1 MIKINENFLK
11 MQDSYLF
18 STIAKKVAKYQEEHP
33 DKKIIKLGIGDVT
46 KPLVPKVLEQMKKA
60 VEEEGASNTFR
71 GYGPEQGYD
80 FLRNAIVENDYKKR
94 GITIDKDEIFVSD
107 GAKCDCGNIV
117 DLFDVDNKVAITDPV
132 YPVYLDTNIMSGR
145 TGKYNEETGKYEGII
160 YIPCTAENNFT
171 PELPKEVPDM
181 IYLCFPNNPTGTVIS
196 KEELAKW
203 VKYAKENNSII
214 LYDAAYEAF
223 ITEEGIPH
231 TIYEIDGAKEVAIE
245 NTAQSVTNLIVNAGV
260 WIAVFIIARILL
272 IFIKFITALIA
283 KLPVIK
289 QFDKLGGILYGILE
303 AFVILYVLLAI
314 ISFIAPMINNA
325 EFIDALNK
333 SFIGSMLYNNNIL
346 LKILF

>member
-1 MIKINENFLK
+1 MAIIIDIVIVAIIALCLFLGYRRGLTGSLLKILSF
-11 MQDSYLF
+11 
-18 STIAKKVAKYQEEHP
+18 
-33 DKKIIKLGIGDVT
+33 
-46 KPLVPKVLEQMKKA
+46 VL
-60 VEEEGASNTFR
+60 
-71 GYGPEQGYD
+71 
-80 FLRNAIVENDYKKR
+80 AIVIAFILFKP
-94 GITIDKDEIFVSD
+94 VS
-107 GAKCDCGNIV
+107 NLVI
-117 DLFDVDNKVAITDPV
+117 NH
-132 YPVYLDTNIMSGR
+132 TNWDDSLK
-145 TGKYNEETGKYEGII
+145 T
-160 YIPCTAENNFT
+160 
-171 PELPKEVPDM
+171 
-181 IYLCFPNNPTGTVIS
+181 
-196 KEELAKW
+196 
-203 VKYAKENNSII
+203 SI
-214 LYDAAYEAF
+214 EQF
-223 ITEEGIPH
+223 ITEKTSTPEEKSSLPQVIVD
-231 TIYEIDGAKEVAIE
+231 YIDETMAQSVNEAKEVAIK

>member
-1 MIKINENFLK
+1 MAIIIDIVIVAIIALCLFLGYRRGLTGALLKILSF
-11 MQDSYLF
+11 
-18 STIAKKVAKYQEEHP
+18 
-33 DKKIIKLGIGDVT
+33 
-46 KPLVPKVLEQMKKA
+46 VL
-60 VEEEGASNTFR
+60 
-71 GYGPEQGYD
+71 
-80 FLRNAIVENDYKKR
+80 AIVIAFILFKP
-94 GITIDKDEIFVSD
+94 VS
-107 GAKCDCGNIV
+107 NLVI
-117 DLFDVDNKVAITDPV
+117 NH
-132 YPVYLDTNIMSGR
+132 TNWDDSLK
-145 TGKYNEETGKYEGII
+145 T
-160 YIPCTAENNFT
+160 
-171 PELPKEVPDM
+171 
-181 IYLCFPNNPTGTVIS
+181 
-196 KEELAKW
+196 
-203 VKYAKENNSII
+203 SI
-214 LYDAAYEAF
+214 EQF
-223 ITEEGIPH
+223 ITEKTSTPEEKSSLPQVIVD
-231 TIYEIDGAKEVAIE
+231 YIDETMAQSVNEAKEVAIE

>member
-1 MIKINENFLK
+1 MAIIIDIVIVAIIALCLFLGYRRGLTGSLLKILSFIL
-11 MQDSYLF
+11 
-18 STIAKKVAKYQEEHP
+18 
-33 DKKIIKLGIGDVT
+33 
-46 KPLVPKVLEQMKKA
+46 
-60 VEEEGASNTFR
+60 
-71 GYGPEQGYD
+71 
-80 FLRNAIVENDYKKR
+80 AIVIAFILFKP
-94 GITIDKDEIFVSD
+94 VS
-107 GAKCDCGNIV
+107 NLVI
-117 DLFDVDNKVAITDPV
+117 NH
-132 YPVYLDTNIMSGR
+132 TNWDDSLK
-145 TGKYNEETGKYEGII
+145 T
-160 YIPCTAENNFT
+160 
-171 PELPKEVPDM
+171 
-181 IYLCFPNNPTGTVIS
+181 
-196 KEELAKW
+196 
-203 VKYAKENNSII
+203 SI
-214 LYDAAYEAF
+214 EQF
-223 ITEEGIPH
+223 ITEKTSTPEEKSSLPQVIVD
-231 TIYEIDGAKEVAIE
+231 YIDETMAQSVNEAKEVAIE

>member
-1 MIKINENFLK
+1 MAIIIDIVIVAIIALCLFLGYRRGLTGSLLKILSF
-11 MQDSYLF
+11 
-18 STIAKKVAKYQEEHP
+18 
-33 DKKIIKLGIGDVT
+33 
-46 KPLVPKVLEQMKKA
+46 VL
-60 VEEEGASNTFR
+60 
-71 GYGPEQGYD
+71 
-80 FLRNAIVENDYKKR
+80 AIVIAFILFKPVSNLVINHTNWNDSLK
-94 GITIDKDEIFVSD
+94 T
-107 GAKCDCGNIV
+107 
-117 DLFDVDNKVAITDPV
+117 
-132 YPVYLDTNIMSGR
+132 
-145 TGKYNEETGKYEGII
+145 
-160 YIPCTAENNFT
+160 
-171 PELPKEVPDM
+171 
-181 IYLCFPNNPTGTVIS
+181 
-196 KEELAKW
+196 
-203 VKYAKENNSII
+203 SI
-214 LYDAAYEAF
+214 EQF
-223 ITEEGIPH
+223 ITEKTSTPEEKSSLPQVIVD
-231 TIYEIDGAKEVAIE
+231 YIDETMAQSVNEAKEVAIE

>member
-1 MIKINENFLK
+1 MAIIIDIVIVAIIALCLFLGYRRGLTGSLLKILSF
-11 MQDSYLF
+11 
-18 STIAKKVAKYQEEHP
+18 
-33 DKKIIKLGIGDVT
+33 
-46 KPLVPKVLEQMKKA
+46 VL
-60 VEEEGASNTFR
+60 
-71 GYGPEQGYD
+71 
-80 FLRNAIVENDYKKR
+80 AIVIAFILFKP
-94 GITIDKDEIFVSD
+94 VS
-107 GAKCDCGNIV
+107 NLVI
-117 DLFDVDNKVAITDPV
+117 NH
-132 YPVYLDTNIMSGR
+132 TNWDDSLK
-145 TGKYNEETGKYEGII
+145 T
-160 YIPCTAENNFT
+160 
-171 PELPKEVPDM
+171 
-181 IYLCFPNNPTGTVIS
+181 
-196 KEELAKW
+196 
-203 VKYAKENNSII
+203 SI
-214 LYDAAYEAF
+214 EQF
-223 ITEEGIPH
+223 ITEKTSTPEEKSSLPQVIVD
-231 TIYEIDGAKEVAIE
+231 YIDETMAKSVNEAKEVAIE

>member
-1 MIKINENFLK
+1 MAIIIDIVIVAIIALCLFLGYRRGLTGSLLKILSF
-11 MQDSYLF
+11 
-18 STIAKKVAKYQEEHP
+18 
-33 DKKIIKLGIGDVT
+33 
-46 KPLVPKVLEQMKKA
+46 VL
-60 VEEEGASNTFR
+60 
-71 GYGPEQGYD
+71 
-80 FLRNAIVENDYKKR
+80 AIVIAFILFKP
-94 GITIDKDEIFVSD
+94 VS
-107 GAKCDCGNIV
+107 NLVI
-117 DLFDVDNKVAITDPV
+117 NH
-132 YPVYLDTNIMSGR
+132 TNWDDSLK
-145 TGKYNEETGKYEGII
+145 T
-160 YIPCTAENNFT
+160 
-171 PELPKEVPDM
+171 
-181 IYLCFPNNPTGTVIS
+181 
-196 KEELAKW
+196 
-203 VKYAKENNSII
+203 SI
-214 LYDAAYEAF
+214 EQF
-223 ITEEGIPH
+223 ITEKTSTPGEKSSLPQVIVD
-231 TIYEIDGAKEVAIE
+231 YIDETMAQSVNEAKEVAIE

>member
-1 MIKINENFLK
+1 MPILGYRRGLTGSLLKILSF
-11 MQDSYLF
+11 
-18 STIAKKVAKYQEEHP
+18 
-33 DKKIIKLGIGDVT
+33 
-46 KPLVPKVLEQMKKA
+46 VL
-60 VEEEGASNTFR
+60 
-71 GYGPEQGYD
+71 
-80 FLRNAIVENDYKKR
+80 AIVIAFILFKP
-94 GITIDKDEIFVSD
+94 VS
-107 GAKCDCGNIV
+107 N
-117 DLFDVDNKVAITDPV
+117 L
-132 YPVYLDTNIMSGR
+132 
-145 TGKYNEETGKYEGII
+145 
-160 YIPCTAENNFT
+160 
-171 PELPKEVPDM
+171 
-181 IYLCFPNNPTGTVIS
+181 VINHT
-196 KEELAKW
+196 KW
-203 VKYAKENNSII
+203 DDSLKTSI
-214 LYDAAYEAF
+214 EQF
-223 ITEEGIPH
+223 ITEKTSTPEEKSSLPQVIVD
-231 TIYEIDGAKEVAIE
+231 YIDETMAQSVNEAKEVAIE

>member
-1 MIKINENFLK
+1 MAIIIDIVIVAIIALCLFLGYRRGLTGSLLKILSF
-11 MQDSYLF
+11 
-18 STIAKKVAKYQEEHP
+18 
-33 DKKIIKLGIGDVT
+33 
-46 KPLVPKVLEQMKKA
+46 VL
-60 VEEEGASNTFR
+60 
-71 GYGPEQGYD
+71 
-80 FLRNAIVENDYKKR
+80 AIVIAFILFKP
-94 GITIDKDEIFVSD
+94 VS
-107 GAKCDCGNIV
+107 NLVI
-117 DLFDVDNKVAITDPV
+117 NH
-132 YPVYLDTNIMSGR
+132 TNWDDSLK
-145 TGKYNEETGKYEGII
+145 T
-160 YIPCTAENNFT
+160 
-171 PELPKEVPDM
+171 
-181 IYLCFPNNPTGTVIS
+181 
-196 KEELAKW
+196 
-203 VKYAKENNSII
+203 SI
-214 LYDAAYEAF
+214 EQF
-223 ITEEGIPH
+223 ITEKTSTPEEKSSLPQVIVD
-231 TIYEIDGAKEVAIE
+231 YIDETMAQSVNQAKEVAIE

>member
-1 MIKINENFLK
+1 MAIIIDIVIVAIIALCLILGYRRGLTGSLLKILSF
-11 MQDSYLF
+11 
-18 STIAKKVAKYQEEHP
+18 
-33 DKKIIKLGIGDVT
+33 
-46 KPLVPKVLEQMKKA
+46 VL
-60 VEEEGASNTFR
+60 
-71 GYGPEQGYD
+71 
-80 FLRNAIVENDYKKR
+80 AIVIAFILFKP
-94 GITIDKDEIFVSD
+94 VS
-107 GAKCDCGNIV
+107 NLVI
-117 DLFDVDNKVAITDPV
+117 NH
-132 YPVYLDTNIMSGR
+132 TNWDDSLK
-145 TGKYNEETGKYEGII
+145 T
-160 YIPCTAENNFT
+160 
-171 PELPKEVPDM
+171 
-181 IYLCFPNNPTGTVIS
+181 
-196 KEELAKW
+196 
-203 VKYAKENNSII
+203 SI
-214 LYDAAYEAF
+214 EQF
-223 ITEEGIPH
+223 ITEKTSTPEEKSSLPQVIVD
-231 TIYEIDGAKEVAIE
+231 YIDETMAQSVNEAKEVAIE